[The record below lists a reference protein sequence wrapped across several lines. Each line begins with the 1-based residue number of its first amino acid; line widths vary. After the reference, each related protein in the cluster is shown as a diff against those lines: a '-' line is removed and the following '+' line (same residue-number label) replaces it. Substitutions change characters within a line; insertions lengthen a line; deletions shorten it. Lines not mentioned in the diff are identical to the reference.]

1 MEAGVPFDFFGLGQ
15 PVNGL
20 NDTEEQNDNQQQDAW
35 DPWPVEIQAQQQP
48 I

>member
-20 NDTEEQNDNQQQDAW
+20 QG
-35 DPWPVEIQAQQQP
+35 QAQEN
-48 I
+48 